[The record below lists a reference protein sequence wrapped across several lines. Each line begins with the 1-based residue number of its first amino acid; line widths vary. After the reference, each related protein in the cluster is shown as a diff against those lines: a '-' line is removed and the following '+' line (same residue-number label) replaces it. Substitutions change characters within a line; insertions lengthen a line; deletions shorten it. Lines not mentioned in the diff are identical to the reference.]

1 VFWEGTGRRRKRRSG
16 AQRWW
21 VGGWV
26 GSDEEEVECDQP
38 LVAAAAAF
46 LDHHLYWVV

>member
-1 VFWEGTGRRRKRRSG
+1 VSVCVLGRNREEEEEEERSTEV
-16 AQRWW
+16 

-46 LDHHLYWVV
+46 LDHHL

>member
-1 VFWEGTGRRRKRRSG
+1 MCVCVCFGKEQGGVGKEGPEHSG
-16 AQRWW
+16 
-21 VGGWV
+21 GGWV

-46 LDHHLYWVV
+46 LDHHL